1 MRCTICSATRV
12 ISGAAAAITSSS
24 IRKFNRRMF
33 SGYAAGPAEIDLSSN
48 LVSRFVFDL
57 SVVHLH
63 PLIAPPII
71 TKFLA

>member
-1 MRCTICSATRV
+1 
-12 ISGAAAAITSSS
+12 
-24 IRKFNRRMF
+24 MF